1 MVIRTTAKKM
11 KILQQMYIN
20 DGANKAEKGIQCSMS
35 FVLLCSVLFL
45 LAAFSY
51 PAHSAIVKWKD
62 EKGITHYGD
71 SVPAQYV
78 NRESSE
84 ISKQGI
90 TLKRYKPVSV
100 QDQAIDAAK
109 LAQDKK
115 DKALLNAFTNADEID
130 LARDRNLQ
138 LDIIAL
144 ENLQL
149 QKKNSF
155 KKLVDNQNY
164 ANKFIKK
171 NKPVPAD
178 LGDEI
183 KKNQAEVVKKAQQIN
198 ERKAAMEETR
208 KRFDNDKMRYI
219 AIKNNT
225 TEASAMP
232 KAALTTKP

>member
-1 MVIRTTAKKM
+1 M

-130 LARDRNLQ
+130 LARARNLHF
-138 LDIIAL
+138 DIIAI

>member
-1 MVIRTTAKKM
+1 MN
-11 KILQQMYIN
+11 ILQEMYIN
-20 DGANKAEKGIQCSMS
+20 DGAIGAKKDIQRQIFYVNLCC
-35 FVLLCSVLFL
+35 VLI
-45 LAAFSY
+45 LASSFSY

-62 EKGITHYGD
+62 DKGVTHYGD

-109 LAQDKK
+109 LAQNKK
-115 DKALLNAFTNADEID
+115 DKALLDAFTNANEID

-138 LDIIAL
+138 LDIIAI

-155 KKLVDNQNY
+155 KKLSENQSI

-171 NKPVPAD
+171 NKAIPVDLSAD
-178 LGDEI
+178 IKNYQIALAKTEI
-183 KKNQAEVVKKAQQIN
+183 QIN
-198 ERKAAMEETR
+198 QRKTAMEETR
-208 KRFDNDKMRYI
+208 KRFDRDKIRFI
-219 AIKNNT
+219 ALKNNT
-225 TEASAMP
+225 AEAGTQP
-232 KAALTTKP
+232 EAALVTKP

>member
-1 MVIRTTAKKM
+1 M

>member
-1 MVIRTTAKKM
+1 MN
-11 KILQQMYIN
+11 ILQQMYIN
-20 DGANKAEKGIQCSMS
+20 GDANGAKKDIQRRIFYVSMCCILILVAS
-35 FVLLCSVLFL
+35 
-45 LAAFSY
+45 FSY

-62 EKGITHYGD
+62 DKGVTHYGD
-71 SVPAQYV
+71 RVPAQYV
-78 NRESSE
+78 NRENSE

-90 TLKRYKPVSV
+90 TLKRHKPVSV

-115 DKALLNAFTNADEID
+115 DKVLLNTFTNANEID

-155 KKLVDNQNY
+155 KKLAENQSI

-171 NKPVPAD
+171 NKAIPVDLSAD
-178 LGDEI
+178 I
-183 KKNQAEVVKKAQQIN
+183 KNNQTVLAKTEMQIN
-198 ERKAAMEETR
+198 QRKIAMEETR
-208 KRFDNDKMRYI
+208 QRFDRDKMRYI
-219 AIKNNT
+219 ALKNNT
-225 TEASAMP
+225 AETGITP
-232 KAALTTKP
+232 DAALATKP